1 MRNKGLVKEPIVSPS
16 LAIQTQINAWSN
28 HPLIV
33 AMIPIAL
40 EVEMLALKVLD
51 FDVDAPIN
59 GISVSLEQV

>member
-1 MRNKGLVKEPIVSPS
+1 
-16 LAIQTQINAWSN
+16 
-28 HPLIV
+28 
-33 AMIPIAL
+33 MIPIAL

>member
-28 HPLIV
+28 RPLIV

-40 EVEMLALKVLD
+40 EV
-51 FDVDAPIN
+51 
-59 GISVSLEQV
+59 